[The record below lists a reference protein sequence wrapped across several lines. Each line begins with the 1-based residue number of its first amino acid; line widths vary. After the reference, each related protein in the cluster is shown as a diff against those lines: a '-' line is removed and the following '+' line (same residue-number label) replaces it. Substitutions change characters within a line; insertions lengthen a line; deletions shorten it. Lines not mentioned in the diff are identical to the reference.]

1 MFEGAD
7 MNVLNKRRRRHV
19 KKYIVI
25 FAVCGLFFIGMELL
39 FAGAKSYRTWD
50 ELDFNSDLNMVY
62 VTDVKPDLGGP
73 YYKNYDDDTSMEL
86 YYVWIDDTHIMP
98 VTLLEYDIMDLAHEY
113 MDAKEKFQAGTMTE
127 ETFQKYCFSGMGR
140 LEDTSDHDRLD
151 ELRQYLE
158 QDIWTK
164 GKNIQILPY
173 SMQIITKDSFR
184 LSFGIFMILVLLCV
198 ISIAICIIRTSTCWG
213 EKMLV
218 EYRKEQGD
226 SAALRQKLADF
237 FRTKELVYQLWIDER
252 YIAGLYNTTVIFE
265 ETKNLLWAYSAV
277 PKTVTGD
284 AASTITLSLT
294 QTPAVLK
301 VYFKNGK
308 TYDLQM
314 ASFEDVNSV
323 LEYIRSHFLWVITEY
338 SEEMLLKYNRKEY
351 PF

>member
-1 MFEGAD
+1 
-7 MNVLNKRRRRHV
+7 MNVLYKRRRRHV
-19 KKYIVI
+19 KIYIVI

-39 FAGAKSYRTWD
+39 FAGARAYRTWE
-50 ELDFNSDLNMVY
+50 ELDFDFDLNMVY
-62 VTDVKPDLGGP
+62 VTDMKPDLGGP

-98 VTLLEYDIMDLAHEY
+98 VTLLEYDIIDLAHAY
-113 MDAKEKFQAGTMTE
+113 MDAKDQLQAGAITKE
-127 ETFQKYCFSGMGR
+127 SFQKYQFSGMGKIKDAS
-140 LEDTSDHDRLD
+140 EFDRLD
-151 ELRQYLE
+151 ELRQYIE
-158 QDIWTK
+158 QNTGTK
-164 GKNIQILPY
+164 GKSIQILPY

-184 LSFGIFMILVLLCV
+184 LTFSIMMAFVLFCV
-198 ISIAICIIRTSTCWG
+198 ICIAICIIRTSTCWG

-226 SAALRQKLADF
+226 TAVLRNKLADF

-265 ETKNLLWAYSAV
+265 ETKNLIWAYSAV
-277 PKTVTGD
+277 PETVTGD
-284 AASTITLSLT
+284 AASTIALSLT
-294 QTPAVLK
+294 RTPAVLK

-314 ASFEDVNSV
+314 ASMEDVNTV
-323 LEYIRSHFLWVITEY
+323 LQYIRNHFLWVVTEY
-338 SEEMLLKYNRKEY
+338 SEEMLLKYKRNEY